1 MPREDMSMN
10 YIIIDFEMNPVA
22 DEYKAERPICNA
34 EIIEIGAVIMDE
46 SFMVLGEFKTLVK
59 PQYNDSIYKRYETL
73 TGISTQM
80 VYGAPTFATAY
91 EEFVNWCES
100 FGKEYEV
107 YAWSENDYNQLV
119 AEMKLKKYSCK
130 DKMGLLA
137 NWYDFQKE
145 YTKKL
150 GLGRVMSL
158 EKALYYAGIEYEG
171 HMHDALCDAK
181 NTAELFA
188 IVRNEER
195 CNVLLKAVMDALKTK
210 SVSGTLG
217 DMIDF
222 EALMAQLV

>member
-1 MPREDMSMN
+1 MN
-10 YIIIDFEMNPVA
+10 YIIVDFEMNPVA
-22 DEYKAERPICNA
+22 GEYMEERQICRC

-80 VYGAPTFATAY
+80 VSGAPTFATAY
-91 EEFVNWCES
+91 EMFVNWCES
-100 FGKEYEV
+100 YGSEYEI
-107 YAWSENDYNQLV
+107 YAWSENDYNQLT
-119 AEMKLKKYSCK
+119 AEMELKQYTKTDMMHPLEK
-130 DKMGLLA
+130 
-137 NWYDFQKE
+137 WFDFQKE
-145 YTKKL
+145 YTEKL
-150 GLGRVMSL
+150 GLERIMSL
-158 EKALYYAGIEYEG
+158 EKALYYAGISFEG

-195 CNVLLKAVMDALKTK
+195 CNVVLKTVMDVLRPQDI
-210 SVSGTLG
+210 SNTLG

-222 EALMAQLV
+222 GALMAQLA